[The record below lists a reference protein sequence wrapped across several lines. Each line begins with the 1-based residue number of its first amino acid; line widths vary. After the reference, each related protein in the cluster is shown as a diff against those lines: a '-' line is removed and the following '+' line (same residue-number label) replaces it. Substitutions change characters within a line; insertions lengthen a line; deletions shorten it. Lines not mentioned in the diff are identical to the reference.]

1 MILSQIVPIGPSVKN
16 QHVTI
21 SDVNCDL
28 ERGSGLLPRVLL
40 LDVSQSNP
48 HLVDALSHQVDQG
61 AVQLPIQALVYQR
74 AVSLPF

>member
-1 MILSQIVPIGPSVKN
+1 MVHI
-16 QHVTI
+16 TI

-40 LDVSQSNP
+40 LNVSQSNP

>member
-16 QHVTI
+16 QHIMVNITI

-61 AVQLPIQALVYQR
+61 AVQLPIQALV
-74 AVSLPF
+74 